1 MNRIDRLRALT
12 PYEADFV
19 QWCAEQGALLRE
31 GRLSE
36 LDRENLAEEIE
47 SLGRRD
53 KREIRSRMEVLIA
66 HLLKWEFQPGHRCH
80 SWQASISEQRTWIDG
95 IIKDSPS
102 LRRYPAQIFEE
113 AYKNALP
120 VASRETGFKKAYFPS
135 ELPLHSSRRSRVD
148 SGRAGR
154 FRWTIF
160 CETEPPAL
168 LSAFLV

>member
-19 QWCAEQGALLRE
+19 QWCAEQGSLLRE

-53 KREIRSRMEVLIA
+53 KREIRSRMEVLIT

-113 AYKNALP
+113 AYKGALP
-120 VASRETGFKKAYFPS
+120 VAVRETGMKKAYFPS
-135 ELPLHSSRRSRVD
+135 EPPFTSKQALD
-148 SGRAGR
+148 GR
-154 FRWTIF
+154 FW
-160 CETEPPAL
+160 PGGP
-168 LSAFLV
+168 LSMDDFLRD

>member
-19 QWCAEQGALLRE
+19 QWCAEQGSLLRE

-53 KREIRSRMEVLIA
+53 KREIRSRMEVLIT
-66 HLLKWEFQPGHRCH
+66 HLLKWEFQPGRCH

-113 AYKNALP
+113 AYKGALP
-120 VASRETGFKKAYFPS
+120 VAVRETGMTKAYFPS
-135 ELPLHSSRRSRVD
+135 EPPFTSKQALD
-148 SGRAGR
+148 GR
-154 FRWTIF
+154 FW
-160 CETEPPAL
+160 PGGP
-168 LSAFLV
+168 LSMDDFLRD